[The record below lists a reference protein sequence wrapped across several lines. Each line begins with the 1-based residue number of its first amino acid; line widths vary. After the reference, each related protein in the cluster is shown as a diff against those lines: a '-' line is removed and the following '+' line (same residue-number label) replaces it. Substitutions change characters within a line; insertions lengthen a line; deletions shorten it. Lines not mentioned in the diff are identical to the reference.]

1 MTRIKKFV
9 NFLCDLMVIDQPN
22 IYIVDKG
29 GFKDIDGVSTESF
42 ELKDSSAATTIVEEN
57 KIYIDMNVI
66 DKAMLY
72 TILAHELRHIYQYQS
87 IMHPSWEEPMAETW
101 KEEILNY
108 NGSDI
113 EGYENQSIEI
123 DANAFSKLIIN
134 VVFKKDFEVNCD
146 QELLKKR
153 IQELM
158 NDFSYA
164 EIKECYEYNIGPFPN
179 IKA

>member
-1 MTRIKKFV
+1 MKKYIL
-9 NFLCDLMVIDQPN
+9 FLCDLLVINQPRIFIKEN
-22 IYIVDKG
+22 GK
-29 GFKDIDGVSTESF
+29 FKDIDDQLAKPFT
-42 ELKDSSAATTIVEEN
+42 LKGSAASTTIVEKNE
-57 KIYIDMNVI
+57 IYIDMDVI

-72 TILAHELRHIYQYQS
+72 PIIAHELRHIYQYQAV
-87 IMHPSWEEPMAETW
+87 MHPSWGETMAETW
-101 KEEILNY
+101 REEILNY
-108 NGSDI
+108 NGSDV

-146 QELLKKR
+146 QKLLKKR

-158 NDFSYA
+158 NDFSYE
-164 EIKECYEYNIGPFPN
+164 EIKECYEYNIGPLPN

>member
-1 MTRIKKFV
+1 M
-9 NFLCDLMVIDQPN
+9 DVINKDM
-22 IYIVDKG
+22 IYP
-29 GFKDIDGVSTESF
+29 
-42 ELKDSSAATTIVEEN
+42 
-57 KIYIDMNVI
+57 
-66 DKAMLY
+66 
-72 TILAHELRHIYQYQS
+72 ILFHEIRHIYQYQS
-87 IMHPSWEEPMAETW
+87 VMHPSWGEPMAETW
-101 KEEILNY
+101 KEEIMHYSASN
-108 NGSDI
+108 I
-113 EGYENQSIEI
+113 KGYENQSIEI

-164 EIKECYEYNIGPFPN
+164 EIKECYEYNIGPLPN

>member
-66 DKAMLY
+66 DKAMIY

-101 KEEILNY
+101 KEEILN
-108 NGSDI
+108 
-113 EGYENQSIEI
+113 
-123 DANAFSKLIIN
+123 ANAFSKLIIN

-158 NDFSYA
+158 NDFSYE
-164 EIKECYEYNIGPFPN
+164 EIKECYEYNIGPVPN